1 MQNKLDNSNNGHKGL
16 AIVSAQL
23 QGPNPVPKSPIIRR
37 KLSQSTA
44 DLKEALAYLFRLYK
58 GFNFHS
64 FNIN

>member
-37 KLSQSTA
+37 KLSQGTA
-44 DLKEALAYLFRLYK
+44 D
-58 GFNFHS
+58 
-64 FNIN
+64 I